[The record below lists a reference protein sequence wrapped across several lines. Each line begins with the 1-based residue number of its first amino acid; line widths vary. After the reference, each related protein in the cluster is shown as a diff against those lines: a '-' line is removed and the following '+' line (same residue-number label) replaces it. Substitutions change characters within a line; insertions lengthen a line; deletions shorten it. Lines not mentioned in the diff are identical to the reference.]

1 MKNTIARLGLSISK
15 INKNHLQ
22 IAFTVFSLVMLVLGA
37 GAPDDVGGHG
47 R

>member
-1 MKNTIARLGLSISK
+1 MKNTIARFSLSISK

-22 IAFTVFSLVMLVLGA
+22 IAFSIIALVMLVVGA
-37 GAPDDVGGHG
+37 GAPDDMGGTG

>member
-1 MKNTIARLGLSISK
+1 MKNKIARLSLTISK

-22 IAFTVFSLVMLVLGA
+22 MAFTVLALAMLVLGA
-37 GAPDDVGGHG
+37 GAPDDVGGLG

>member
-1 MKNTIARLGLSISK
+1 MKNTISRFALSVSK

-22 IAFTVFSLVMLVLGA
+22 IAFSVLALVMLVIGA
-37 GAPDDVGGHG
+37 GAPDDVGGTG

>member
-1 MKNTIARLGLSISK
+1 MKNTIARFGLSISK

-22 IAFTVFSLVMLVLGA
+22 IALTVLALVMFVIGA
-37 GAPDDVGGHG
+37 GAPDDMGGVG

>member
-1 MKNTIARLGLSISK
+1 MKNTIARLTLSISK

-22 IAFTVFSLVMLVLGA
+22 VAFTVLALAMLVLGV
-37 GAPDDVGGHG
+37 GAPDDMGGVG

>member
-1 MKNTIARLGLSISK
+1 MKNKLTRFALSISK

-22 IAFTVFSLVMLVLGA
+22 IAFTVFALAMFVLGA
-37 GAPDDVGGHG
+37 GAPDDMGGTG

>member
-1 MKNTIARLGLSISK
+1 MKNTIARFSLSISK

-22 IAFTVFSLVMLVLGA
+22 IAFSVLALAMLVIGA
-37 GAPDDVGGHG
+37 GAPDDMGGAG

>member
-1 MKNTIARLGLSISK
+1 MKNTISRFALSVSK

-22 IAFTVFSLVMLVLGA
+22 IAFSVLALVMLVIGA
-37 GAPDDVGGHG
+37 GAPDDMGGTG

>member
-1 MKNTIARLGLSISK
+1 MKNTIARLSLSVSK

-22 IAFTVFSLVMLVLGA
+22 IAFTVLALAMFVLGA
-37 GAPDDVGGHG
+37 GAPDDVGGFG

>member
-1 MKNTIARLGLSISK
+1 MKNTIARFSLSISK

-22 IAFTVFSLVMLVLGA
+22 IAFTVLALAMLVIGA
-37 GAPDDVGGHG
+37 GAPDDMGGVG

>member
-1 MKNTIARLGLSISK
+1 MKNTIARLSLSISK

-22 IAFTVFSLVMLVLGA
+22 IAFTVFALAMFILGV
-37 GAPDDVGGHG
+37 GAPDDMGGVG

>member
-1 MKNTIARLGLSISK
+1 MKNKIARFSLSISK

-22 IAFTVFSLVMLVLGA
+22 IAFTVLALAMLVLGA
-37 GAPDDVGGHG
+37 GAPDDVGGLG